1 MTAPDDLLPEREDEI
16 DLYDSRP
23 DIPDEEADEQDDT
36 TGAEDLLKQAGA
48 DDVDDFVLPE
58 AAPGLTYRN
67 TTQLELEDIR
77 RLIHL
82 LIRRQKG
89 IRLYRIGIAAF
100 GIFFIGYGIMSFVRY
115 LGDGNRANLL
125 SGGLVALLGVGSL
138 YLAARGIVSMTTRR
152 VMKSAD
158 RFLYRR
164 RYRITP
170 DGLEYQPSGHEPLAV
185 PWSEVSEWTL
195 DSRNF
200 YLLVRGSWFLIAR
213 AGFHED
219 DVERVENLIREQG
232 IAPSP
237 AGFRGFGR

>member
-1 MTAPDDLLPEREDEI
+1 MEPDDSGLEI
-16 DLYDSRP
+16 P
-23 DIPDEEADEQDDT
+23 VEEAAEEEDDT
-36 TGAEDLLKQAGA
+36 AADESLLKQAGV
-48 DDVDDFVLPE
+48 DDVDDYVLPE
-58 AAPGLTYRN
+58 ALPELTFRN
-67 TTQLELEDIR
+67 TTQLEPEDIR

-82 LIRRQKG
+82 LIRRQKA

-100 GIFFIGYGIMSFVRY
+100 GLFFIGYGILSFVRY
-115 LGDGNRANLL
+115 LDDGNRANLM
-125 SGGLVALLGVGSL
+125 SGGLVALLGVGAL
-138 YLAARGIVSMTTRR
+138 YLAARGLVNMTTRR

-185 PWSEVSEWTL
+185 PWSEVSEWTT

-200 YLLVRGSWFLIAR
+200 YLMVRGSWFLIAR
-213 AGFHED
+213 NGFSGD
-219 DVERVENLIREQG
+219 AAERVESLIREQG
-232 IAPSP
+232 IATSR